1 MKITK
6 DKKSKQKAK
15 QIGGMAGRFV
25 QLQEDIRKK
34 RQRNASLRM
43 DIDALLAEYQNRIL
57 PHERRLVQPMSAL
70 LQRLIDFFAMKSLT
84 RWQRDELVVWIHET
98 LEMLGRLDSEA
109 AQTMGKAFNQKL
121 ADYFNMSVEQ
131 LDKIQAEE
139 DDIEAIVEQL
149 FREMNPEDGDE
160 DVDLQDD
167 LFGFDESEPA
177 AEQNENP
184 EPVVSKKPAPAF
196 GEEWIKSLF
205 RRTAKILHP
214 DREQD
219 EQRRNEKHILMSQL
233 LTARDAGD
241 VMAMIELYTTHVADA
256 QAEFTEAEYQ
266 DILVMLEDQLQRLD
280 EESDDIV
287 NATTFHHFLYRRL
300 YSRQKAARERKIKAY
315 LAQIDEDIQVQME
328 GIAALRTLKD
338 LKMALEVRLSHFDDV
353 DMKW

>member
-256 QAEFTEAEYQ
+256 QAKFTAAEYQ

-287 NATTFHHFLYRRL
+287 NATPFHHFLYRRL